1 MSRRSLVTVL
11 AVAVFTLMTL
21 TGLVLAVFSA
31 TGGGPNITLGGRVAL
46 LEVNGVIADDRAFLR
61 DIRRLRRDGSV
72 RGWVVSINS
81 PGGVV
86 APSQSLYQAL
96 DRLRTEDQVPVVASI
111 GSVGASGGYYVALG
125 ADSIL
130 ALPGSITG
138 SIGVIMEYP
147 NVEELMDKV
156 GVRMEVVMAGEQK
169 DLGSPFRTM
178 GPEDRE
184 ILNAL
189 VTDVHEQFIEAVA
202 SAREIPV
209 DEVRTLADGRV
220 LSGRQALDAGLI
232 DRLGNLDDAIGV
244 AGRLAGLG
252 STPRVVRP
260 QREERTWLLDVLL
273 GESTARALQ
282 QLVTRVSAPLS
293 AWPISAWPTVKYML
307 Q

>member
-1 MSRRSLVTVL
+1 MSRRSVATILVVALLSVMTFTGLFL
-11 AVAVFTLMTL
+11 AVASVSGGAPDF
-21 TGLVLAVFSA
+21 GFGDRIAV
-31 TGGGPNITLGGRVAL
+31 
-46 LEVNGVIADDRAFLR
+46 LEVNGVIGADQAFLR
-61 DIRRLRRDGSV
+61 DVRRLRRDGSV
-72 RGWVVSINS
+72 RGWVVAINS

-86 APSQSLYQAL
+86 APSQSIFQTLN
-96 DRLRTEDQVPVVASI
+96 RLRTEDGKPVVASI

-147 NVEELMDKV
+147 NVQGLMDKV
-156 GVRMEVVMAGEQK
+156 GVRMEVVKAGEQK

-184 ILNAL
+184 VLSAMIE
-189 VTDVHEQFIEAVA
+189 DVHDQFIEAVA
-202 SAREIPV
+202 SRRDLSM
-209 DEVRTLADGRV
+209 DEVIPLADGRV
-220 LSGRQALDAGLI
+220 LSGRQAVEAGLV
-232 DRLGNLDDAIGV
+232 DRLGNLEDAISV

-252 STPRVVRP
+252 PDPRIVRP
-260 QREERTWLLDVLL
+260 PEADRSWLVDALL

-282 QLVTRVSAPLS
+282 RIVTRMAEPVRAG
-293 AWPISAWPTVKYML
+293 PTVEYRL